1 MTATA
6 GVQNR
11 IGMNAKHAKSANTA
25 EPPKPKKQAGVSTPD
40 GERAASLN
48 DLGPD
53 IANALR
59 EIEVAAED
67 QFDRWEHFVSLDNRS
82 EKEQA
87 KIRQLY
93 DKQRKLRAR
102 KRDLSPLD
110 AARLSA
116 LLNEPE
122 IAELEQEMHSSSNP
136 YEKRLAKHWRA
147 LTGQNFID
155 EAVKDLLF
163 TPAELREFNELMQ
176 EEARRSLEA
185 RRGEPYRP
193 LLPGQKCRLRELDV
207 RTYRIPLIFLQ
218 LRNAFLCDGRADEI
232 ASLVQEAI
240 HVARGWGGV
249 EALTAMRVLKAV
261 GKLSAGCESLR
272 VESEGEAARETVRKI
287 IALEMWSDEALHR
300 KGGLYE
306 FWNEQLNTVYDERLA
321 YHRSKASWVEMDRK
335 MVERERKK
343 ALKENSPDK

>member
-1 MTATA
+1 MTA
-6 GVQNR
+6 N
-11 IGMNAKHAKSANTA
+11 NAKRAASANA
-25 EPPKPKKQAGVSTPD
+25 VEPSKPKKQAGASMPD
-40 GERAASLN
+40 RDRAASLD
-48 DLGPD
+48 DLGPDD

-59 EIEVAAED
+59 ENEVAEKD
-67 QFDRWEHFVSLDNRS
+67 QFARWELLVNWDNRS
-82 EKEQA
+82 KQERAEIRRLEDKQKKLQA
-87 KIRQLY
+87 K
-93 DKQRKLRAR
+93 
-102 KRDLSPLD
+102 KRDLSPSD
-110 AARLSA
+110 AARLSE
-116 LLNEPE
+116 LRNEAE
-122 IAELEQEMHSSSNP
+122 IAELDKAMHPSSNP
-136 YEKRLAKHWRA
+136 YERRLAKHWRA

-185 RRGEPYRP
+185 KHGEPYRP
-193 LLPGQKCRLRELDV
+193 LLPEQKRRLRELDV
-207 RTYRIPLIFLQ
+207 RTHRIPLIFRQ
-218 LRNAFLCDGRADEI
+218 LRDAFLCDGTADEI
-232 ASLVQEAI
+232 ALLVQEAI

-261 GKLSAGCESLR
+261 GKLSAGCETLR
-272 VESEGEAARETVRKI
+272 VESEGEAVRETLRKI